1 MLFWKSDFNSNLFIK
16 SINFYLSFIQLMSSY
31 ISILESSKIMSEQS
45 FGGFWINNFNVL
57 KNIEDKQEWHL

>member
-45 FGGFWINNFNVL
+45 FGGF
-57 KNIEDKQEWHL
+57 